1 MAMWKY
7 VLDEFHELLLITLM
21 VASLSALSLGIA
33 LAVVVMGE
41 SQREQ
46 FDVQTGSRL
55 LDR

>member
-7 VLDEFHELLLITLM
+7 ILDEFHEIVLLTLM

-33 LAVVVMGE
+33 LAVVVMSE
-41 SQREQ
+41 SQWQQ
-46 FDVQTGSRL
+46 FDVQTSSRL